1 MGWTKPGGQNSVSI
15 SYDLPA
21 GTFAVG
27 ESGLMPYVL
36 QAEPQSLFIPSTL
49 TVQVTAPP
57 GWIPV
62 AQPGQDVQGATAT
75 VSAVQSAPVNVVLQF
90 ERAP

>member
-1 MGWTKPGGQNSVSI
+1 MSI
-15 SYDLPA
+15 SYTLPA
-21 GTFAVG
+21 GTFKAG
-27 ESGLMPYVL
+27 EGIMPYTL

-57 GWIPV
+57 GWVPV

-75 VSAVQSAPVNVVLQF
+75 VSAVQSAPVNVLMQF
-90 ERAP
+90 ERAS